1 MTTFYCEIVDSVDNY
16 KLKLLLYCKKLLF
29 SKEMLKLLFR
39 NKFFFGRWLC
49 QEKSPKKKTKKKQ
62 LTKFSKNS

>member
-1 MTTFYCEIVDSVDNY
+1 MTTFYCEIVDSVGNY

-49 QEKSPKKKTKKKQ
+49 QEKNQKKKKKKKKTANKVFEK
-62 LTKFSKNS
+62 